1 MNIKNLPF
9 PVYKY
14 QIITKFIEPA
24 TLPPFKGSTLR
35 GAFGIV
41 FKNIVCI
48 NKKIS
53 SCKECI
59 ISSKC
64 VYKQIFEPDIT
75 KEDKKIEIST
85 PFILEPPYD
94 KKTIYKK
101 GDKFEFNCIITGKV
115 VDYFPYFLLTFKK
128 IGEKGIGIK
137 GNRGRY
143 KLEKIKNPSRIIYEG
158 EKDILKDFKRPVRF
172 TLPALKNNTLTLK
185 FISPTRIKVGGK
197 LINNLPFSL
206 FLKVLLRRISIL
218 NKYYWEKE
226 NIPDYKK
233 LLEKSSSII
242 TVNSNFKWYDW
253 QRFSYRKK
261 TVMKLGG
268 FTGEITYKGD
278 LEEFL
283 PFIKLGEIIHIGKNT
298 SFGLGKYDI
307 L

>member
-1 MNIKNLPF
+1 MDIKNLLF

-14 QIITKFIEPA
+14 QITTKFIEPA

-41 FKNIVCI
+41 FKKIICI
-48 NKKIS
+48 NKEVS
-53 SCKECI
+53 NCKECI

-64 VYKQIFEPDIT
+64 VYKQIFEPDII
-75 KEDKKIEIST
+75 KGDKKIEISP

-94 KKTIYKK
+94 EKTIYKK
-101 GDKFEFNCIITGKV
+101 GDKFEFNCIIIGKV

-143 KLEKIKNPSRIIYEG
+143 KLEKIKNSRRIIYDG
-158 EKDILKDFKRPVRF
+158 KKDILKDFKRPVRF
-172 TLPALKNNTLTLK
+172 TFPQLKNNTLTLK
-185 FISPTRIKVGGK
+185 FISPTRIKVDGK
-197 LINNLPFSL
+197 LIDNLPFPL
-206 FLKVLLRRISIL
+206 FLKVLLRRIYIL
-218 NKYYWEKE
+218 NKHYLEEE
-226 NIPDYKK
+226 NGFDYKK
-233 LLEKSSSII
+233 LLEKSNSII

-253 QRFSYRKK
+253 QRFSYRQK

-278 LEEFL
+278 LKEFL

-307 L
+307 I